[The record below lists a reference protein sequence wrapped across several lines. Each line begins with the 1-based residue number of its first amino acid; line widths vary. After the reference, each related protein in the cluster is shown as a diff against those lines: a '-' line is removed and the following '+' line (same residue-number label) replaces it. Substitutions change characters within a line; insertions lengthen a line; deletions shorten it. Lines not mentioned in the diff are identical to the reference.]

1 MGSAPPDAVSR
12 FDGRGCGA
20 YIGTTGRTKSDGQG
34 HGYMADNRL
43 KSAGASLWRGL
54 QAVGMFFLATVG
66 GLFSAVTL
74 GVVAL
79 AMSIGGV
86 LWMYGRDLPNHEQ
99 LAQYTPPTISRI
111 YSGEG
116 RLMDEF
122 ARERRLFA
130 TADEIPPLVKQA
142 FISAEDKNFYQHA
155 GYDPVGMVSAAV
167 DAARGKRL
175 RGASTI
181 TQQVMKNFL
190 LSSDRSAERKVKE
203 IILASRIEETL
214 GKEDILEL
222 YLNEIFLGQNSYG
235 VAAASQTYFNK
246 TLSQLTLE
254 EAAYLAI
261 LPKAPSDYHPV
272 RQAERA
278 IERRNYVLLEMFQ
291 NGYITR
297 AELETAQQ
305 KPLLTVQSGH
315 YAPFRAALPPRDYFT
330 DEIRRQL
337 TEDFGEE
344 EFFTQGFNVRATVD
358 AEMQAVAAKALRR
371 ALEQFDRGQG
381 VWRGTGKT
389 IDPALLDDETAWRRA
404 LAETVVARD
413 IDLGS
418 AWLPAVVLAVGDQ
431 SLTLGAEG
439 VEAQVDV
446 PRTDIDWLR
455 GSFVDNFEV
464 GDVVHV
470 RRLTDDATGDLI
482 RWSLRQVPEVQG
494 GFMAMDVNTGRVLA
508 MQGGFSY
515 QHSVFNRATQA
526 TRQPGSSFKPF
537 VYAAALDSGY
547 QPNTIVV
554 DAPIEIDQGNG
565 EIWRPK
571 NASNKYYGPSPLRTG
586 IERSRNLMTVR
597 LAQDVGMGTVAT
609 YAERFGV
616 YDRMDELLAN
626 SLGSQETTLYK
637 MVAAYAMFANGGERV
652 EPTLVDRIQDRYGR
666 TVYRH
671 DQRSCNDCEQFAS
684 LADGQG
690 PRIVSNRERVMD
702 AITAYQLTSMMQ
714 GVVERGTASRTV
726 NLPVP
731 IAGKTGTTNDSK
743 DVWFVGFSSTI
754 VAGCY
759 IGYDRPRNM
768 GRSASGGGMCG
779 PVFNEFMAEAIQK
792 YGGGPFEV
800 PEGGYFVKIDRYTGA
815 RLPDDATGEN
825 VVAEYFRQGD
835 DPFMGVGGTIIDGGF
850 AMAGD
855 LPLFGRGEGDVED
868 RGGIQVETSTG
879 RSVVVPGRASFGALS
894 SGGLY

>member
-1 MGSAPPDAVSR
+1 MAQVIGRA
-12 FDGRGCGA
+12 GRG
-20 YIGTTGRTKSDGQG
+20 IGR
-34 HGYMADNRL
+34 MASGTIAFVL
-43 KSAGASLWRGL
+43 ASI
-54 QAVGMFFLATVG
+54 G
-66 GLFSAVTL
+66 GVFSAVTL
-74 GVVAL
+74 GVVAA
-79 AMSIGGV
+79 AMGIGGV
-86 LWMYGRDLPNHEQ
+86 LWMYGRDLPNHQQ
-99 LAQYTPPTISRI
+99 LAQYTPATISRI

-130 TADEIPPLVKQA
+130 PAEDIPTLVKEA
-142 FISAEDKNFYQHA
+142 FVSAEDKNFYRHA
-155 GYDPVGMVSAAV
+155 GYDPRAIVAAAV
-167 DAARGKRL
+167 DAAVSRGAEV

-190 LSSDRSAERKVKE
+190 LSSDRNAERKVKE

-214 GKEDILEL
+214 DKEGILEL

-246 TLSQLTLE
+246 PLDDLALE

-278 IERRNYVLLEMFQ
+278 IDRRNFVLREMFE
-291 NGYITR
+291 NGYVTR
-297 AELETAQQ
+297 AEMEEAQA

-315 YAPFRAALPPRDYFT
+315 FPPFRASMPPRDYFT

-337 TEDFGEE
+337 TRDFGEE
-344 EFFTQGFNVRATVD
+344 EFFTQGFAVRATID
-358 AEMQAVAAKALRR
+358 ADMQSVAARALRR
-371 ALEQFDRGQG
+371 ALEKFDRSQG

-389 IDPALLDDETAWRRA
+389 IDAALLGDEPAWRGA
-404 LAETVVARD
+404 LAGTRVARD
-413 IDLGS
+413 VALGS
-418 AWLPAVVLAVGDQ
+418 RWHAAVVLDVADQ
-431 SLTLGAEG
+431 SLTLGAED
-439 VEAQVDV
+439 VDGTVTV
-446 PRTDIDWLR
+446 PRADIQWLR
-455 GSFVDNFEV
+455 GDFFENFTA

-470 RRLTDDATGDLI
+470 RQLADEDG

-494 GFMAMDVNTGRVLA
+494 GFMAMDVNTGRVIA

-571 NASNKYYGPSPLRTG
+571 NASNKFYGPSPLRTG
-586 IERSRNLMTVR
+586 IVRSRNLMTVR
-597 LAQDVGMGTVAT
+597 LAQDVGMDIVGG

-616 YDRMDELLAN
+616 YDRMDRLLAN
-626 SLGSQETTLYK
+626 ALGSQETTLYK

-652 EPTLVDRIQDRYGR
+652 EPTLVDRIQDRDGR

-671 DQRSCNDCEQFAS
+671 DQRTCEDCERFAT
-684 LADGQG
+684 LAGGTG
-690 PRIVSNRERVMD
+690 PRIVSDRERIMD
-702 AITAYQLTSMMQ
+702 PITAYQLTSMMT
-714 GVVERGTASRTV
+714 GVVDRGTAARHV

-759 IGYDRPRNM
+759 IGHDRPRSM
-768 GRSASGGGMCG
+768 GSGASGGGMCG
-779 PVFNEFMAEAIQK
+779 PVFQEFMAEAIGE

-800 PEGGYFVKIDRYTGA
+800 PPGGYFVNIDRYSGA
-815 RLPDDATGEN
+815 RLGPNASGDH
-825 VVAEYFRQGD
+825 VVAEYFREGA
-835 DPFMGVGGTIIDGGF
+835 DPYGAGGVVIDGGF
-850 AMAGD
+850 AIAGD
-855 LPLFGRGEGDVED
+855 LPLFGRGEDDDGTG
-868 RGGIQVETSTG
+868 RGQEVQTSTG
-879 RSVVVPGRASFGALS
+879 RRVVVPGRASFGTLS